1 MEMTVRGEANMN
13 NGGNAAV
20 VRIYQLTG
28 DSNFMRTSIESFW
41 ENDEQALGDEL
52 IGPKEEILLYPN
64 EERAI
69 DLEIGEETRFVG
81 IAADLRAPDPLQWRR
96 VFNADELRG
105 EQITVTVSEDRLNVS
120 Y

>member
-52 IGPKEEILLYPN
+52 IGSKEEILLYPN

-69 DLEIGEETRFVG
+69 DLEIGDETRFVG
-81 IAADLRAPDPLQWRR
+81 IAADLRAPDPLQWRH